1 MDCEKLVAMVK
12 RWGYTSHQYL
22 VDVYGM
28 TQEEAEECIKRVGI
42 DLGYWALPK
51 SPSFV

>member
-12 RWGYTSHQYL
+12 RWGYTSHKYL

-28 TQEEAEECIKRVGI
+28 TQEEAEECVKGVV
-42 DLGYWALPK
+42 DLGWAEK
-51 SPSFV
+51 